1 MGEYAKLISTGES
14 IKIGTC
20 EDIYYLRHDQRHLV
34 APERGSVDVNGKYA
48 GEIRFRFP
56 FPHED
61 GKAPGTF
68 EPFFGLAVDGIE
80 PPTECDHHSLQFT
93 RNYPQSGGILLSTP
107 CPESK
112 EGKAS
117 GLKFHYNGYSGKV
130 RISQQR
136 IIGDELWTVCEC
148 GSCGSKWRCDRE
160 SGEALAVA
168 VRSMADNKYN
178 GYGADNWHAIAD
190 RILAG
195 YKIEAQAAA

>member
-1 MGEYAKLISTGES
+1 M
-14 IKIGTC
+14 
-20 EDIYYLRHDQRHLV
+20 YYLRHDQRHLV
-34 APERGSVDVNGKYA
+34 TKERGSVDVSGPEA

-61 GKAPGTF
+61 GKAPGDF
-68 EPFFGLAVDGIE
+68 EPFYSLPVYGIE
-80 PPTECDHHSLQFT
+80 PPTECDHNSLQFT
-93 RNYPQSGGILLSTP
+93 RNYPSNGGILLSTP

-117 GLKFHYNGYSGKV
+117 GLKFSYNGYSGKV
-130 RISQQR
+130 RMVQQR

-160 SGEALAVA
+160 SAEALAVA
-168 VRSMADNKYN
+168 VRSMADCKYN
-178 GYGADNWHAIAD
+178 GYGADNYHTVAD

-195 YKIEAQAAA
+195 YKIETVADLISKQINS